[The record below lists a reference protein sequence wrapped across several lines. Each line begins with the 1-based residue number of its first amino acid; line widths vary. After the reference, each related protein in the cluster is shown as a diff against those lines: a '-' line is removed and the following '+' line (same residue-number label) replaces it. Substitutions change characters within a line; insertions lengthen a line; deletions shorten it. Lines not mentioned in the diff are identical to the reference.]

1 MHYNPNHMAS
11 HQWNAKGL
19 LFENCSCQ
27 LLCPAH
33 VSFKHTCD
41 GDRCH
46 GHWCFH
52 IDSGQFNDVSL
63 NNTNIAVVFD
73 APTTMYEG
81 DWTQVFYVDEA
92 TSPAQ
97 RHALESIFSGHTGGP
112 WSVLSRFVSEQL
124 ETRVV
129 PMTFEDNGR
138 QKTLVIA
145 GIFET
150 AISAVPGADGDGDA
164 IISNL
169 HNVIH
174 GPVHTMARG
183 KSRHTDSTLGFSVE
197 NTHALYSYF
206 SWNVTQ

>member
-97 RHALESIFSGHTGGP
+97 RQALESIFSGHTGGP

-138 QKTLVIA
+138 QKTLVIP

-150 AISAVPGADGDGDA
+150 AISAVPGADGDGEA

>member
-97 RHALESIFSGHTGGP
+97 RQALESIFSGHTGGP

-129 PMTFEDNGR
+129 PMTFEDNDR
-138 QKTLVIA
+138 QKTLVIP

-150 AISAVPGADGDGDA
+150 AISAVPGADGDGEA

>member
-1 MHYNPNHMAS
+1 MAS
-11 HQWNAKGL
+11 HQWSAKGL
-19 LFENCSCQ
+19 LFENRSCQ

-63 NNTNIAVVFD
+63 NNTNIAVVFE

-129 PMTFEDNGR
+129 PMTFEDSGR
-138 QKTLVIA
+138 QKTLVIP

-150 AISAVPGADGDGDA
+150 TISAVPGADGDGDA

>member
-1 MHYNPNHMAS
+1 MAS

-97 RHALESIFSGHTGGP
+97 RQALESIFSGHTGGP

-129 PMTFEDNGR
+129 PMTFEDNDR
-138 QKTLVIA
+138 QKTLVIP

-150 AISAVPGADGDGDA
+150 AISAVPGADGDGEA

>member
-63 NNTNIAVVFD
+63 NNTNIAVVFE

>member
-1 MHYNPNHMAS
+1 
-11 HQWNAKGL
+11 
-19 LFENCSCQ
+19 
-27 LLCPAH
+27 
-33 VSFKHTCD
+33 
-41 GDRCH
+41 
-46 GHWCFH
+46 
-52 IDSGQFNDVSL
+52 
-63 NNTNIAVVFD
+63 
-73 APTTMYEG
+73 MYEG

-138 QKTLVIA
+138 QKTLVIP

-150 AISAVPGADGDGDA
+150 TISAVPGADGDGDA

-183 KSRHTDSTLGFSVE
+183 KSRHTDSTLGFSVA

>member
-1 MHYNPNHMAS
+1 MAS
-11 HQWNAKGL
+11 HQWSAKGL

-150 AISAVPGADGDGDA
+150 TISAVPGADGDGDA

>member
-1 MHYNPNHMAS
+1 MAS
-11 HQWNAKGL
+11 HRWNANGL

-41 GDRCH
+41 GDRCQ

-52 IDSGQFNDVSL
+52 IDSGQFDDVSL
-63 NNTNIAVVFD
+63 NNTNIAVIFD
-73 APTTMYEG
+73 APATMYKG
-81 DWTQVFYVDEA
+81 DWVQMFYIDEQ

-97 RHALESIFSGHTGGP
+97 RQALESIFSGRTGGP
-112 WSVLSRFVSEQL
+112 WSVLNRFVSRQL
-124 ETRVV
+124 ETRLV
-129 PMTFEDNGR
+129 PMTFEDHGR
-138 QKTLVIA
+138 QKTLNVP

-150 AISAVPGADGDGDA
+150 TVKAIRGADDDGDA

-183 KSRHTDSTLGFSVE
+183 KSHHINPTLGFAVKD
-197 NTHALYSYF
+197 THALYSYF
-206 SWNVTQ
+206 SWHVGE

>member
-63 NNTNIAVVFD
+63 NNTNIAVVFE

-129 PMTFEDNGR
+129 PMTFEDNDR
-138 QKTLVIA
+138 QKTLVIP

>member
-11 HQWNAKGL
+11 HQWNANGL

-52 IDSGQFNDVSL
+52 IDSGQFNDVLL

-73 APTTMYEG
+73 APATMYEG
-81 DWTQVFYVDEA
+81 DWTQVFYIDEA

-97 RHALESIFSGHTGGP
+97 RHALESIFSGHAGGP

-138 QKTLVIA
+138 QKTLVIP

-197 NTHALYSYF
+197 KTHALYSYF

>member
-1 MHYNPNHMAS
+1 MAS
-11 HQWNAKGL
+11 HQWNANGL

-73 APTTMYEG
+73 APVTMYEG
-81 DWTQVFYVDEA
+81 NWSQVFYIDEA

-97 RHALESIFSGHTGGP
+97 RDALESIFSGHTGGP

-138 QKTLVIA
+138 QKTLVIP

-183 KSRHTDSTLGFSVE
+183 ESRHTDSTLGFSVE

>member
-1 MHYNPNHMAS
+1 MAS

-63 NNTNIAVVFD
+63 NNTNIAVVFE

-150 AISAVPGADGDGDA
+150 TISAVPGADGDGDA

>member
-1 MHYNPNHMAS
+1 
-11 HQWNAKGL
+11 
-19 LFENCSCQ
+19 
-27 LLCPAH
+27 
-33 VSFKHTCD
+33 
-41 GDRCH
+41 
-46 GHWCFH
+46 
-52 IDSGQFNDVSL
+52 
-63 NNTNIAVVFD
+63 
-73 APTTMYEG
+73 MYEG

-129 PMTFEDNGR
+129 PMTFEDNDR
-138 QKTLVIA
+138 QKTLVIP

-150 AISAVPGADGDGDA
+150 AISAVPGADGDGEA

>member
-1 MHYNPNHMAS
+1 
-11 HQWNAKGL
+11 
-19 LFENCSCQ
+19 
-27 LLCPAH
+27 
-33 VSFKHTCD
+33 
-41 GDRCH
+41 
-46 GHWCFH
+46 
-52 IDSGQFNDVSL
+52 
-63 NNTNIAVVFD
+63 
-73 APTTMYEG
+73 MYEG

-97 RHALESIFSGHTGGP
+97 RQALESIFSGHTGGP

-129 PMTFEDNGR
+129 PMTFEDNDR
-138 QKTLVIA
+138 QKTLVIP

>member
-63 NNTNIAVVFD
+63 NNTNIAVVFE

-150 AISAVPGADGDGDA
+150 AISAVPGADGNGDA

>member
-63 NNTNIAVVFD
+63 NNTNIAVVFE

-138 QKTLVIA
+138 QKTLVIP

-150 AISAVPGADGDGDA
+150 TISAVPGADGDGDA

>member
-97 RHALESIFSGHTGGP
+97 RQALESIFSGHTGGP

-150 AISAVPGADGDGDA
+150 TISAVPGADGDGDA

>member
-129 PMTFEDNGR
+129 PMTFEDNDR

-150 AISAVPGADGDGDA
+150 AISAVPGADGDGEA

>member
-63 NNTNIAVVFD
+63 NNTNIAVVFE

-97 RHALESIFSGHTGGP
+97 RQALESIFSGHTGGP

-129 PMTFEDNGR
+129 PMTFEDNDR
-138 QKTLVIA
+138 QKTLVIP

>member
-1 MHYNPNHMAS
+1 MAS
-11 HQWNAKGL
+11 HQWSAKGL

-46 GHWCFH
+46 GHWCFQ

-63 NNTNIAVVFD
+63 NNTNIAVVFE

-150 AISAVPGADGDGDA
+150 TISAVPGADGDGDA

>member
-1 MHYNPNHMAS
+1 MHYNPNHMPS
-11 HQWNAKGL
+11 HQWNANGL

-63 NNTNIAVVFD
+63 NNTNIAVVFE

-81 DWTQVFYVDEA
+81 DWTQVFYVDAA

-138 QKTLVIA
+138 QKTLVIP

-150 AISAVPGADGDGDA
+150 AISAVPGADGDGDV

-183 KSRHTDSTLGFSVE
+183 KSRHTDSTLGFSVA

>member
-129 PMTFEDNGR
+129 PMTFEDNDR
-138 QKTLVIA
+138 QKTLVIP

>member
-1 MHYNPNHMAS
+1 MAS

-129 PMTFEDNGR
+129 PMTFEDNDR
-138 QKTLVIA
+138 QKTLVIP

>member
-97 RHALESIFSGHTGGP
+97 RQALESIFSGHTGGP

-129 PMTFEDNGR
+129 PMTFEDNDR
-138 QKTLVIA
+138 QKTLVIP

-183 KSRHTDSTLGFSVE
+183 ESRHTDSTLGFSVE

>member
-1 MHYNPNHMAS
+1 MAS

-150 AISAVPGADGDGDA
+150 AISAVPGADGNGDA

>member
-1 MHYNPNHMAS
+1 MAS

>member
-1 MHYNPNHMAS
+1 MAS
-11 HQWNAKGL
+11 HQWSAKGL

-63 NNTNIAVVFD
+63 NNTNIAVVFE

-150 AISAVPGADGDGDA
+150 TISAVPGADGDGDA